1 MQFARKVQEPGRSRN
16 LSCLMLRRAK
26 ATEDRWRHCF
36 QPLLPIRL
44 SLSLSLAASVCVW
57 HLWNNL
63 PREFPITRFEH
74 RSIKS

>member
-1 MQFARKVQEPGRSRN
+1 MVHGRPVTFNRVKYVKRTD
-16 LSCLMLRRAK
+16 LSL
-26 ATEDRWRHCF
+26 
-36 QPLLPIRL
+36 PLSLSL